1 LGENIGFE
9 MLYYVNTAGKGID
22 RNSFERLRE
31 SFPIESCPPY
41 AATAAATAA
50 SISSSTSDACKKFSV
65 VCVYVCVV
73 D

>member
-1 LGENIGFE
+1 

-41 AATAAATAA
+41 AATATATATA
-50 SISSSTSDACKKFSV
+50 TSISSSTSDACKKFSV
-65 VCVYVCVV
+65 VCVCVCVV